1 MLPMEHQREMAY
13 GELNDHLT
21 DDITWPRK
29 AKLVTPIRLEPS
41 ISKTARG
48 AKKQQSLMTR

>member
-1 MLPMEHQREMAY
+1 MLPMEHQQEMAY

-29 AKLVTPIRLEPS
+29 AKLVTPIRLEPN
-41 ISKTARG
+41 ISKTARD